1 MPLAA
6 RSWSSAEMGMAEG
19 PILLATD
26 GSPDAHLAAT
36 AAVTLAS
43 GWGRPLHVAH
53 AWDQPRLVAG
63 EIVPSDFLERLQHD
77 ANDLLDTEIAAIE
90 KRGGSV
96 AERHVLL
103 GSPGDA
109 IVDVAAE
116 IKAGLIVVGSRGL
129 GGFKRL
135 LMGSVSEATVHHSA
149 CPVLV
154 VRGGSHAWPPDAVL
168 IGDDGSE
175 SAERAVDVACEIAK
189 LTGASLSLQR
199 VLPEKLARVAS
210 PSDVR
215 RLSDAHKFAERKL
228 KEHAARLRPKLGYTA
243 AVEVATGDPAT
254 ALVDKVALDGLSTLV
269 CVGSRGLGLL
279 KRSTLGSVSSKV
291 LRAAPGPVLVCR

>member
-1 MPLAA
+1 MPVAA
-6 RSWSSAEMGMAEG
+6 RSWSSAGMRMVEG

-36 AAVTLAS
+36 AAASLAS

-63 EIVPSDFLERLQHD
+63 EIVPSDFLERLQRD
-77 ANDLLDTEIAAIE
+77 ANDLLDTEIARIE
-90 KRGGSV
+90 KTGGSV

-103 GSPGDA
+103 GPPGDA

-135 LMGSVSEATVHHSA
+135 LMGSVSEAAVHHTA

-168 IGDDGSE
+168 VGDDGSE
-175 SAERAVDVACEIAK
+175 PAQRAVDLACEIAK

-210 PSDVR
+210 PSDLR
-215 RLSDAHKFAERKL
+215 RLSDAHKVGERKL
-228 KEHAARLRPKLGYTA
+228 KEHAARLRPKLGYTGR
-243 AVEVATGDPAT
+243 VDVATGDPAT
-254 ALVDKVALDGLSTLV
+254 ALVDKVALDGRSTLV
-269 CVGSRGLGLL
+269 CVGSRGLGLV
-279 KRSTLGSVSSKV
+279 KRSTLGSVSNKV
-291 LRAAPGPVLVCR
+291 LRAAPGPVLICR

>member
-1 MPLAA
+1 MASLAGQTAGPGAALPASANVGAGA
-6 RSWSSAEMGMAEG
+6 RMA
-19 PILLATD
+19 
-26 GSPDAHLAAT
+26 
-36 AAVTLAS
+36 
-43 GWGRPLHVAH
+43 
-53 AWDQPRLVAG
+53 
-63 EIVPSDFLERLQHD
+63 
-77 ANDLLDTEIAAIE
+77 
-90 KRGGSV
+90 
-96 AERHVLL
+96 
-103 GSPGDA
+103 
-109 IVDVAAE
+109 
-116 IKAGLIVVGSRGL
+116 
-129 GGFKRL
+129 
-135 LMGSVSEATVHHSA
+135 
-149 CPVLV
+149 
-154 VRGGSHAWPPDAVL
+154 
-168 IGDDGSE
+168 DGSE